1 MVSTPPVHG
10 GRLREAAQRFGIA
23 LDDWLDLSTGIN
35 PQPYPV
41 PPIPPEV
48 WQRLPED
55 DDGLEAAAARYYGS
69 NALLPVAGTQAA
81 ILALPEVLAGDRVAI
96 LTPGYSEHAW
106 AWRVRNAQP
115 CALDVLEAAIAQS
128 NIVVVCNPNN
138 PCGMRL
144 APARLTDWYRKLAAR
159 GGWLIVDEAF
169 IDVTPEDSLVPQ
181 TGAPGL
187 IVLRSPGKFF
197 GLAGAR
203 GGFVFAPAELR
214 ARLAEHLG
222 PWAVSGPARH
232 ALRVALSDR
241 AWQEATRARL
251 ADGAA
256 QLAALLS
263 SRGFQP
269 QGTALFQR
277 VLTPHAE
284 LLAERLAEQGV
295 LVRRFT
301 EPAALRFGLPANES
315 GLTRLAA
322 ALDHALSGI
331 PR

>member
-1 MVSTPPVHG
+1 MSAPPLHG
-10 GRLREAAQRFGIA
+10 GGLRKAAQRHGIA

-55 DDGLEAAAARYYGS
+55 DDGLEAAAATYYGS
-69 NALLPVAGTQAA
+69 AALLPVAGTQAA
-81 ILALPEVLAGDRVAI
+81 IQALPAVLPGQRVAV
-96 LTPGYSEHAW
+96 LKPGYAEHAW
-106 AWRVRNAQP
+106 TWRERARRL
-115 CALDVLEAAIAQS
+115 CTAEALDDAIEDNDIIVLS
-128 NIVVVCNPNN
+128 NPNN
-138 PCGMRL
+138 PCGTRFAPEQL
-144 APARLTDWYRKLAAR
+144 ADWHGRLAAR

-169 IDVTPEDSLVPQ
+169 IDVTPEDSLVPHA
-181 TGAPGL
+181 GKPGL

-232 ALRVALSDR
+232 ALRAALSDR
-241 AWQEATRARL
+241 AWQEATHTRL
-251 ADGAA
+251 AAA
-256 QLAALLS
+256 ATQLAALLTA
-263 SRGFQP
+263 RGFQP

-277 VLTPHAE
+277 VLTPHAN
-284 LLAERLAEQGV
+284 LLAERLAAQGV
-295 LVRRFT
+295 LVRCFT
-301 EPAALRFGLPANES
+301 DPAALRFGLPANGTE
-315 GLTRLAA
+315 LTRLAA
-322 ALDHALSGI
+322 ALDHALTGI
-331 PR
+331 PQ